1 MKLDPK
7 ALERAAHQHTQWN
20 GNPKALGSILALGN
34 TETIVTAY
42 LTAIGETHVVVPR
55 GEGWQDIAT
64 APKGQ
69 QIIGWEPN
77 YGWLLVCHEYGEW
90 RVKGSGNFWNSLP
103 DTVTL
108 TKWHPLPLVAAK
120 EGE

>member
-1 MKLDPK
+1 MRLDEK
-7 ALERAAHQHTQWN
+7 ALERAKEVYN
-20 GNPKALGSILALGN
+20 GRSQQTFRNLEA
-34 TETIVTAY
+34 TITAY
-42 LTAIGETHVVVPR
+42 LTAIGETHVLVSR

-108 TKWHPLPLVAAK
+108 TKWHPLPLAAAK